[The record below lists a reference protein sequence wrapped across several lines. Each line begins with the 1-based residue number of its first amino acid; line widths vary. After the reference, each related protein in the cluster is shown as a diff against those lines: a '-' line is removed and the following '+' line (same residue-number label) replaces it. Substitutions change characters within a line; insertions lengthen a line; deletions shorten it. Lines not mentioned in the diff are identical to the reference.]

1 MTKGP
6 ILQQFYDNLPEDRK
20 QRIQARADAL
30 EAHYLTLHELRQA
43 AGLTQAKVSEALKMP
58 QSNVSRLER
67 NSDML
72 ISTLRGYVE
81 AMGGKL
87 NLTVELP
94 DKPPVILSG
103 LGDLIED
110 STTEPLSR

>member
-6 ILQQFYDNLPEDRK
+6 LLQTIYENLPESRK
-20 QRIQARADAL
+20 QRIQDRANKL
-30 EAHYLTLHELRQA
+30 EAEYRTLHDLRQQ
-43 AGLTQAKVSEALKMP
+43 AGLTQAAVSKAMKMP

-72 ISTLRGYVE
+72 ISTLRIYVE

-94 DKPPVILSG
+94 NKPPVILSG
-103 LGDLIED
+103 LGDLITD
-110 STTEPLSR
+110 